1 MGFLLSGPGLSL
13 IAIVIGLFGFQA
25 WKINY
30 GHKKV
35 EEGKTIVVEQSIEE
49 NRKKVAN
56 AKKRTD
62 AIKPGTAASELLKQY
77 PRIDQ

>member
-13 IAIVIGLFGFQA
+13 IAIVIGLFSFQA
-25 WKINY
+25 WKIHY

-35 EEGKTIVVEQSIEE
+35 DEGKKIVVEQSIEE
-49 NRKKVAN
+49 NKKKVFN

-77 PRIDQ
+77 SRIDQ